1 MEIIKLSASTL
12 GMSALSAL
20 INFALNMI
28 QEQEN
33 ELFKVVRN
41 EENDCFDIVLK
52 KPNYQTSTELLGI
65 VSWLHQLGVNEPKTK
80 IRIGAEVEDK

>member
-1 MEIIKLSASTL
+1 
-12 GMSALSAL
+12 
-20 INFALNMI
+20 MI

-41 EENDCFDIVLK
+41 EENDCFDVVLK

-65 VSWLHQLGVNEPKTK
+65 VSWLHQLGVSYPEIR
-80 IRIGAEVEDK
+80 IRIGAEVKDK